1 MAPVEV
7 AAAPTVTMPTASTGP
22 IPVLDSAPVTAPAA
36 KHAGV
41 RKAKLTPSRRSR
53 PSDLMA
59 ADRRLRAAYSH
70 AIRAGVPRHVL
81 VEYRDRW
88 ADLRE
93 DASWKPERVAAGYGR
108 MSADLERLAR
118 QPHSR
123 RAAPPPRHSLFGLF
137 S

>member
-1 MAPVEV
+1 
-7 AAAPTVTMPTASTGP
+7 MPATRAGP
-22 IPVLDSAPVTAPAA
+22 IPVLDNAPVAAPTVRQV
-36 KHAGV
+36 GV
-41 RKAKLTPSRRSR
+41 RKAKLTTSRHAA

-81 VEYRDRW
+81 VQYRDRW

-93 DASWKPERVAAGYGR
+93 DASWKPDRVAAGYGR
-108 MSADLERLAR
+108 MSDDLERMAR
-118 QPHSR
+118 RSHGR
-123 RAAPPPRHSLFGLF
+123 RAADPRRSLFGLF